1 MGYQARLQSIRY
13 GGESL
18 KLNEDTDLAEST
30 SSIMFDSGTSF
41 TYLVPQA
48 YASVLYAV
56 EYQAKKSG
64 LVRIKSDTTLPYCWR
79 GPSPFQ

>member
-1 MGYQARLQSIRY
+1 M
-13 GGESL
+13 
-18 KLNEDTDLAEST
+18 LNFDTDLTRSA

-48 YASVLYAV
+48 YASVLSAV
-56 EYQAKKSG
+56 EKQARKSG
-64 LVRIKSDTTLPYCWR
+64 LLRIKSDTTLPYCWR